1 MGSVLPEI
9 VEDVLHGKH
18 SLYVFRFLVMATSAL
33 QDFNQVILR
42 NVWDGMV
49 HQNNECAQQIVWRN
63 TTNLQLFWGFCL
75 CINNTNHE

>member
-1 MGSVLPEI
+1 
-9 VEDVLHGKH
+9 
-18 SLYVFRFLVMATSAL
+18 MATSAL